1 MVCFRPLKFRDRKNM
16 YLYTSGNWELET
28 VRAVS
33 QGFPNAGLFCDN
45 IIRHFVLFISFM
57 NYDNYDEWFMMIYDY
72 GPTFEGGGR
81 DGLV

>member
-1 MVCFRPLKFRDRKNM
+1 MVYFRPLKFRDRKTM

-57 NYDNYDEWFMMIYDY
+57 NYDNYDE
-72 GPTFEGGGR
+72 
-81 DGLV
+81 